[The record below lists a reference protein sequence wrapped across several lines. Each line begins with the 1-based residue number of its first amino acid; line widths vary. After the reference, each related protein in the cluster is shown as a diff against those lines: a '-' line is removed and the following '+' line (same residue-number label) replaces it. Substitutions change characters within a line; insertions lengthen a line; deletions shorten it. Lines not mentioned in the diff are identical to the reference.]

1 MFFFYFTLQTRLV
14 SQASFRSIRKR
25 QFEFLVNL
33 FDSPIGHERV
43 TSDKR
48 LRAIFDL
55 VVCMQEL
62 DMFLDDRV
70 RVFVSELKTKRLSL
84 CA

>member
-43 TSDKR
+43 
-48 LRAIFDL
+48 L
-55 VVCMQEL
+55 
-62 DMFLDDRV
+62 
-70 RVFVSELKTKRLSL
+70 
-84 CA
+84 